1 MGRVVLRYRCHRPE
15 RHPTERPSRGTNPDL
30 DPGALPPPVGTIM
43 WAEENKG
50 AYERNIGGEH
60 GTDVPIRVDRSLIGK
75 RSIAEGQVTGV
86 QDFVDVTRAEAR
98 ARSSRA
104 ASLATELGIQAAP
117 LQAEGPFAY
126 GLVAR
131 GEAQTYFE
139 LPETAD
145 GFDSHVWSHAA
156 GALLVQEAGGMV
168 TDTVGNALDFSA
180 CRDSITLPQ
189 HIVGVLVT
197 NRDVHPEVV
206 RQLGLASLGAAVQ

>member
-15 RHPTERPSRGTNPDL
+15 RHPTVRPSRGTNPDL

-98 ARSSRA
+98 AQSSRA

-131 GEAQTYFE
+131 GEAQ
-139 LPETAD
+139 LSLCPERRVGPSYSDLRLASPAAGPWAPAALRPPQGRSTRSSRRRNRAD
-145 GFDSHVWSHAA
+145 QCRPSRSASHAPCHA
-156 GALLVQEAGGMV
+156 
-168 TDTVGNALDFSA
+168 
-180 CRDSITLPQ
+180 
-189 HIVGVLVT
+189 
-197 NRDVHPEVV
+197 
-206 RQLGLASLGAAVQ
+206 